1 MNICAVDQ
9 KTEQESVPDQ
19 GSLEVQALLIDLLN
33 EVDTSASEYDLKTD
47 TTTFE
52 YVFQYCLN
60 KLPGISLCCR
70 SEN

>member
-19 GSLEVQALLIDLLN
+19 GSLEVQALLNDLLD
-33 EVDTSASEYDLKTD
+33 EADTSASEYDLKTD